1 MRILLIHNQLWAHYK
16 SILFEEIQR
25 ELTHSYPGS
34 SFLVAQIALHE
45 ASRATMQGAATPVE
59 FDYPYQVL
67 YPRSLDSV
75 TFWERTKGVFK
86 IYTTFQPDVLTITGY
101 YDWAQVLLLM
111 YAKLRG
117 TRVVIS
123 VESSQMDRERS
134 RVKEGIKKAI
144 FRLTDGFF
152 CFGTSSV
159 NYLLTLGVPSE
170 KIAVRRAAV
179 VDNTRIRRRYEQARQ
194 TNATRTYGHKN
205 FIYVGRLAPEKN
217 LLTLFK
223 AFKKFIEDYKLP
235 GWGLMLVG
243 DGPERVPL
251 EDFVKQ
257 NELSS
262 LVQFTG
268 GVPWQD
274 VPVFLAEAD
283 VLILPSFS
291 EPWGLVVNEALVCG
305 MPVIV
310 SHKCGCAADLVKAGE
325 NGFLFDPTDQQA
337 LVEAMLYYANTPT
350 EITRHGAVS
359 EKIIAPFSPDQVAP
373 EMLKF
378 YQSLVP

>member
-16 SILFEEIQR
+16 SVLFQEIQR
-25 ELTHSYPGS
+25 ELSRNYPDS

-75 TFWERTKGVFK
+75 TLWERIQGVFK
-86 IYTTFQPDVLTITGY
+86 TYHTFRPDLLTITGY
-101 YDWAQVLLLM
+101 YDWAQVLLLI
-111 YAKLRG
+111 YAKIRG
-117 TRVVIS
+117 TKVVIS

-134 RVKEGIKKAI
+134 KVKEGIKKAI
-144 FRLTDGFF
+144 FRITNGFF

-159 NYLLTLGVPSE
+159 NYLLSLGVPLD
-170 KIAVRRAAV
+170 KIAVHRAAV
-179 VDNTRIRRRYEQARQ
+179 VDNTRIRKRYDQARQ
-194 TNATRTYGHKN
+194 TALRPRDHRK

-217 LLTLFK
+217 LLTLLE
-223 AFKKFIEDYKLP
+223 AFKKATKADQLA
-235 GWGLMLVG
+235 GWGLILVG

-251 EDFVKQ
+251 ENFVKK

-268 GVPWQD
+268 GVAWQD
-274 VPVFLAEAD
+274 VPDYLAQAD
-283 VLILPSFS
+283 VLILPSLS

-310 SHKCGCAADLVKAGE
+310 SHKCGCAADLVQPGE

-337 LVEAMLYYANTPT
+337 LVEAMRYYANDPAHVVD
-350 EITRHGAVS
+350 HGAVS
-359 EKIIAPFSPDQVAP
+359 EKLITPFSPIQVAV
-373 EMLKF
+373 EMVKF

>member
-25 ELTHSYPGS
+25 ELSLNYPES
-34 SFLVAQIALHE
+34 TFLVAQIALYE
-45 ASRATMQGAATPVE
+45 ASRATMQGTDEATE

-67 YPRSLDSV
+67 YPRSLDTVSLR
-75 TFWERTKGVFK
+75 ERISGLFK
-86 IYTTFQPDVLTITGY
+86 KFHIFRPDVLTITGY
-101 YDWAQVLLLM
+101 YDWAQVLLLV
-111 YAKLRG
+111 YAKARG
-117 TRVVIS
+117 KKVVIS
-123 VESSQMDRERS
+123 VESSQMDRDRS
-134 RVKEGIKKAI
+134 TIKEFIKKAI

-179 VDNTRIRRRYEQARQ
+179 VDNTRIGQRYNHTLAELF
-194 TNATRTYGHKN
+194 TPTRSVRN

-217 LLTLFK
+217 LLTLLE
-223 AFKKFIEDYKLP
+223 AFKEAVKNDRMV

-251 EDFVKQ
+251 ENFVIK
-257 NELSS
+257 NELNQH
-262 LVQFTG
+262 VQFTG
-268 GVPWQD
+268 GVAWQT
-274 VPVFLAEAD
+274 VPDYLAQAD
-283 VLILPSFS
+283 VLILPSLS

-305 MPVIV
+305 LPVIV
-310 SHKCGCAADLVKAGE
+310 SHKCGCAADLVRAGE
-325 NGFLFDPTDQQA
+325 NGFLFDPADQRA
-337 LVEAMLYYANTPT
+337 LMDAMHYYADNPT

-359 EKIIAPFSPDQVAP
+359 EKIITPFSPAQVAK
-373 EMLKF
+373 EMVEY